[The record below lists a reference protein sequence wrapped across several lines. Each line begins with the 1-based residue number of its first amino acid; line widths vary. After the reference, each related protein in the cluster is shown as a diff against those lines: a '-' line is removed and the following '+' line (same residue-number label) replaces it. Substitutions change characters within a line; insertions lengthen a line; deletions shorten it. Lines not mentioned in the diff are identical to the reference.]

1 MRKRGKQE
9 GKAEQEEKMGTGRGD
24 VKRWKRPEG
33 MEEKRE
39 VLPYVPRRRLCL
51 RIPPED
57 MFFSASISVKLREEA
72 KIRTSTRLMRRCRKV
87 TDASTDRPWDGS
99 MFSRSC

>member
-1 MRKRGKQE
+1 MKGEGGSEEMRKRGKQE

-39 VLPYVPRRRLCL
+39 AER
-51 RIPPED
+51 
-57 MFFSASISVKLREEA
+57 FFHTYPGEGSV
-72 KIRTSTRLMRRCRKV
+72 
-87 TDASTDRPWDGS
+87 
-99 MFSRSC
+99 

>member
-1 MRKRGKQE
+1 MGNGERRCEEMEKTRRDGGGERG
-9 GKAEQEEKMGTGRGD
+9 
-24 VKRWKRPEG
+24 
-33 MEEKRE
+33 RE

-87 TDASTDRPWDGS
+87 TEASTDRPWDGS